1 MSALSV
7 AVRLNRKEENKM
19 AEKIKTEFKGGKKI
33 VTFPD
38 GKIKEIKK
46 NEVESYKQHL
56 LNQKTNIEKQL
67 THVDS
72 DLAEMEKSKRV
83 IVE

>member
-1 MSALSV
+1 
-7 AVRLNRKEENKM
+7 M

-38 GKIKEIKK
+38 GKVKEIKK
-46 NEVESYKQHL
+46 QEIESYKQHL
-56 LNQKTNIEKQL
+56 VNQKTNIDRQL
-67 THVDS
+67 AHVDE
-72 DLAEMEKSKRV
+72 DLSEMEKSKKV

>member
-1 MSALSV
+1 
-7 AVRLNRKEENKM
+7 M

-46 NEVESYKQHL
+46 QEVEAYKQHL
-56 LNQKTNIEKQL
+56 VNQKTNIDRQL
-67 THVDS
+67 SRVDE
-72 DLAEMEKSKRV
+72 DLGDMEKSKQV